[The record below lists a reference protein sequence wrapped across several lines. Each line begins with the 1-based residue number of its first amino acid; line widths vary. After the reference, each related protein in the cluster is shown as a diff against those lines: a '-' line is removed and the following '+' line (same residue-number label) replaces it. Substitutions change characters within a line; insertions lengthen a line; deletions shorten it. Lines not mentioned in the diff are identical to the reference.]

1 MPPLGSGILLKSLN
15 SAPAPTGELLPDKQQ
30 KRRLSR
36 RYRLPGVSLGPDPGR
51 PKSTRDAGPSPG
63 QGSHRATSPPS
74 PATSFLPLIGP
85 PLLPPGSQLPR
96 AEIPGPKG
104 SLVKAEDAPVTSPA
118 PSPELGAGGRG
129 PGTERPCGLGGEPL
143 WEWTRT
149 SHRGPCGSASSETDL
164 RPCGPLPARPWAS
177 PQGPSSQMRS
187 PPDAHAAGRAFSLLV
202 RAGKGVLCACDP
214 QAPTHGQEPP
224 GHLKKHRCRWRVQ
237 LRGTGGPR
245 PAIRAQC
252 PAEPPTWLLGS
263 PAPPRAHH

>member
-1 MPPLGSGILLKSLN
+1 MPPLGSGVLLKSLN

-129 PGTERPCGLGGEPL
+129 PGTERPCGLGGGASVGVDQDITQGPL
-143 WEWTRT
+143 RVCFLRDRLTT
-149 SHRGPCGSASSETDL
+149 L
-164 RPCGPLPARPWAS
+164 RPAARKAVGVPTGSLFSDEVPA
-177 PQGPSSQMRS
+177 
-187 PPDAHAAGRAFSLLV
+187 
-202 RAGKGVLCACDP
+202 
-214 QAPTHGQEPP
+214 
-224 GHLKKHRCRWRVQ
+224 
-237 LRGTGGPR
+237 
-245 PAIRAQC
+245 
-252 PAEPPTWLLGS
+252 
-263 PAPPRAHH
+263 